1 MNKWMKLCFLILG
14 GGTIFKLSSMKDVF
28 YVPMQ
33 ADWGLTNTQIGF
45 GFTVYAAVQ
54 TIGLFSS
61 LYIADRFSKKILL
74 PAGLIGVGLCGAYL
88 TTLPPFSGYLIAFG
102 AMAFFGEVVYWPVL
116 LKAVRLLGNRDEQ
129 GRMFGFLEAGRGVVD
144 VLIASGALF
153 VFVQFGEGK
162 AGMQAGLVYYTLI
175 TIIVG
180 IITYFIVDADDRTI
194 PQDDE
199 DVNKQIFKGIKNV
212 VKSPNLWLASF
223 CIFFVYSAY
232 CGLTYFIPFLKD
244 IYALPVALVG
254 AYGIINQYG
263 LKMVGGPVGGYLA
276 DKISHSPVIYLKW
289 TFLISAVA
297 MLLFIQL
304 PHDSMNVYLG
314 MTATLGFGAII
325 FSQRAI
331 FFAPMDEIGTPREFA
346 GSAMA
351 FGCIIG
357 YMPSMFAYTL
367 YGSLLDNF
375 SGIQGG
381 FAPIFPDTC
390 HHLTHYWPA
399 AVDIPVAS
407 DNPVHY
413 ADAIRYNAR
422 TPLQGSLLPLTRLV
436 WA

>member
-1 MNKWMKLCFLILG
+1 MNKWIKLCFLILG

-45 GFTVYAAVQ
+45 GFTVYAIVQ
-54 TIGLFSS
+54 TVGLFSS

-74 PAGLIGVGLCGAYL
+74 PVGLISVGLCGAYL
-88 TTLPPFSGYLIAFG
+88 TTLPSFSGYLIAFG

-116 LKAVRLLGNRDEQ
+116 LKAVRLLGTRDEQ

-153 VFVQFGEGK
+153 VFVHFGEGK
-162 AGMQAGLVYYTLI
+162 TGMQAGLVYYTLV
-175 TIIVG
+175 TILVG
-180 IITYFIVDADDRTI
+180 IITYFIVDSDDRSSSR
-194 PQDDE
+194 DVE
-199 DVNKQIFKGIKNV
+199 DVNKQVFTGIKNV
-212 VKSPNLWLASF
+212 IKSPNLWLASF

-263 LKMVGGPVGGYLA
+263 LKMVGGPVGGFLA
-276 DKISHSPVIYLKW
+276 DKIAHSPVIYLKW
-289 TFLISAVA
+289 TFLISAIA

-314 MTATLGFGAII
+314 MAATLGFGAII

-375 SGIQGG
+375 SGIQGYNYV
-381 FAPIFPDTC
+381 FS
-390 HHLTHYWPA
+390 
-399 AVDIPVAS
+399 VMVAF
-407 DNPVHY
+407 
-413 ADAIRYNAR
+413 
-422 TPLQGSLLPLTRLV
+422 SLLGFVCATLLTRRMRIKK
-436 WA
+436 

>member
-45 GFTVYAAVQ
+45 GFTIYAAVQ

-194 PQDDE
+194 PQNDE

-314 MTATLGFGAII
+314 MTATLGFDAII

-375 SGIQGG
+375 SGIQGYNYV
-381 FAPIFPDTC
+381 FS
-390 HHLTHYWPA
+390 
-399 AVDIPVAS
+399 VMVAF
-407 DNPVHY
+407 
-413 ADAIRYNAR
+413 
-422 TPLQGSLLPLTRLV
+422 SLLGFICATLLTRRMKMRNE
-436 WA
+436 

>member
-45 GFTVYAAVQ
+45 GFTIYAAVQ

-194 PQDDE
+194 PQNDE

-304 PHDSMNVYLG
+304 PHDSMNVYL
-314 MTATLGFGAII
+314 
-325 FSQRAI
+325 
-331 FFAPMDEIGTPREFA
+331 
-346 GSAMA
+346 
-351 FGCIIG
+351 
-357 YMPSMFAYTL
+357 
-367 YGSLLDNF
+367 
-375 SGIQGG
+375 
-381 FAPIFPDTC
+381 
-390 HHLTHYWPA
+390 
-399 AVDIPVAS
+399 
-407 DNPVHY
+407 
-413 ADAIRYNAR
+413 
-422 TPLQGSLLPLTRLV
+422 
-436 WA
+436 

>member
-33 ADWGLTNTQIGF
+33 DDWGLTNTQIGF

-375 SGIQGG
+375 SGIQGYNYV
-381 FAPIFPDTC
+381 FS
-390 HHLTHYWPA
+390 
-399 AVDIPVAS
+399 VMVAF
-407 DNPVHY
+407 
-413 ADAIRYNAR
+413 
-422 TPLQGSLLPLTRLV
+422 SLLGFICATLLTRRMKLRNE
-436 WA
+436 

>member
-194 PQDDE
+194 PQNDE

-232 CGLTYFIPFLKD
+232 CGLTSFIPFLKD

-276 DKISHSPVIYLKW
+276 DKISHSPAIYLKW

-375 SGIQGG
+375 SGIQGYNYV
-381 FAPIFPDTC
+381 FS
-390 HHLTHYWPA
+390 
-399 AVDIPVAS
+399 VMVAF
-407 DNPVHY
+407 
-413 ADAIRYNAR
+413 
-422 TPLQGSLLPLTRLV
+422 SLLGFICATLLSRRMKMRNE
-436 WA
+436 

>member
-45 GFTVYAAVQ
+45 GFTIYAAVQ

-194 PQDDE
+194 PQNDE

-304 PHDSMNVYLG
+304 PHDSMNIYLG

-375 SGIQGG
+375 SGIQGYNYV
-381 FAPIFPDTC
+381 FS
-390 HHLTHYWPA
+390 
-399 AVDIPVAS
+399 VMVAF
-407 DNPVHY
+407 
-413 ADAIRYNAR
+413 
-422 TPLQGSLLPLTRLV
+422 SLLGFICATLLTRRMKMRNE
-436 WA
+436 

>member
-1 MNKWMKLCFLILG
+1 MNKWIKLCFLILG

-45 GFTVYAAVQ
+45 GFTVYAIVQ
-54 TIGLFSS
+54 TVGLFSS

-74 PAGLIGVGLCGAYL
+74 PVGLIGVGLCGAYL
-88 TTLPPFSGYLIAFG
+88 TTFPSFSGYLIAFG

-116 LKAVRLLGNRDEQ
+116 LKAVRLLGTRDEQ

-153 VFVQFGEGK
+153 VFVHFGEGK
-162 AGMQAGLVYYTLI
+162 TGMQAGLVYYTLV
-175 TIIVG
+175 TILVG
-180 IITYFIVDADDRTI
+180 IITYFIVDSDDRSSSR
-194 PQDDE
+194 DVE
-199 DVNKQIFKGIKNV
+199 DVNKQVFTGIKNV
-212 VKSPNLWLASF
+212 IKSPNLWLASF

-263 LKMVGGPVGGYLA
+263 LKMVGGPVGGFLA
-276 DKISHSPVIYLKW
+276 DKIAHSPVIYLKW
-289 TFLISAVA
+289 TFLISAIA

-314 MTATLGFGAII
+314 MAATLGFGAII

-375 SGIQGG
+375 SGIQGYNYV
-381 FAPIFPDTC
+381 FS
-390 HHLTHYWPA
+390 
-399 AVDIPVAS
+399 VMVAF
-407 DNPVHY
+407 
-413 ADAIRYNAR
+413 
-422 TPLQGSLLPLTRLV
+422 SLLGFVCATLLTRRMRIKK
-436 WA
+436 

>member
-1 MNKWMKLCFLILG
+1 MIMNKWGKLCFLILG

-33 ADWGLTNTQIGF
+33 QDWGLSNTQIGF
-45 GFTVYAAVQ
+45 GFTIYAIIQ

-88 TTLPPFSGYLIAFG
+88 STLPPFTGYLIAFG

-116 LKAVRLLGNRDEQ
+116 LKSVRLLGNKEEQ

-144 VLIASGALF
+144 VLVASGALYIF
-153 VFVQFGEGK
+153 VLFGEGK
-162 AGMQAGLVYYTLI
+162 AGMQAGLIYYTLA

-180 IITYFIVDADDRTI
+180 IITYFIVDNDDKKETSSASEANR
-194 PQDDE
+194 QVLE
-199 DVNKQIFKGIKNV
+199 GIKNV
-212 VKSPNLWLASF
+212 VKCPNLWLASMS
-223 CIFFVYSAY
+223 IFFVYSAY

-244 IYALPVALVG
+244 IYALPIALIG
-254 AYGIINQYG
+254 AYGIINQYA
-263 LKMVGGPVGGYLA
+263 LKMIGGPLGGFLA
-276 DKISHSPVIYLKW
+276 DKVAKSPTIYLKW
-289 TFLISAVA
+289 TFLLSAIA
-297 MLLFIQL
+297 MAIFIML

-331 FFAPMDEIGTPREFA
+331 FFAPMDEIGTPRQYA

-357 YMPSMFAYTL
+357 YMPSMFAYAL

-375 SGIQGG
+375 EGIQG
-381 FAPIFPDTC
+381 
-390 HHLTHYWPA
+390 
-399 AVDIPVAS
+399 
-407 DNPVHY
+407 
-413 ADAIRYNAR
+413 YNYVFSIMV
-422 TPLQGSLLPLTRLV
+422 TFSLLGFICATILAKRIKMINNTLNI
-436 WA
+436 A

>member
-212 VKSPNLWLASF
+212 IKSPNLWLASF

-331 FFAPMDEIGTPREFA
+331 FFAPMDEIGIPREFA

-375 SGIQGG
+375 SGIQGYNYV
-381 FAPIFPDTC
+381 FS
-390 HHLTHYWPA
+390 
-399 AVDIPVAS
+399 VMVAF
-407 DNPVHY
+407 
-413 ADAIRYNAR
+413 
-422 TPLQGSLLPLTRLV
+422 SLLGFICATLLTRRMKLRNE
-436 WA
+436 

>member
-1 MNKWMKLCFLILG
+1 MNKWIKLCFLILG

-45 GFTVYAAVQ
+45 GFTIYAAVQ

-180 IITYFIVDADDRTI
+180 IITYFIVDADDRAT

-289 TFLISAVA
+289 AFLISAVA

-375 SGIQGG
+375 SGIQG
-381 FAPIFPDTC
+381 
-390 HHLTHYWPA
+390 
-399 AVDIPVAS
+399 
-407 DNPVHY
+407 
-413 ADAIRYNAR
+413 YNYVFSVMGAF
-422 TPLQGSLLPLTRLV
+422 SLLGFICATLLTRRMKLRNE
-436 WA
+436 

>member
-1 MNKWMKLCFLILG
+1 MNKWIKLCFLILG

-45 GFTVYAAVQ
+45 GFTVYAIAQ
-54 TIGLFSS
+54 TVGLFSS

-74 PAGLIGVGLCGAYL
+74 PVGLIGVGLCGAYL
-88 TTLPPFSGYLIAFG
+88 TTLPSFSGYLIAFG

-116 LKAVRLLGNRDEQ
+116 LKAVRLLGTRDEQ

-153 VFVQFGEGK
+153 VFVHFGEGK
-162 AGMQAGLVYYTLI
+162 TGMQAGLVYYTLV
-175 TIIVG
+175 TILVG
-180 IITYFIVDADDRTI
+180 IITYFIVDSDDRSSSR
-194 PQDDE
+194 DVE
-199 DVNKQIFKGIKNV
+199 DVNKQVFTGIKNV
-212 VKSPNLWLASF
+212 IKSPNLWLASF

-263 LKMVGGPVGGYLA
+263 LKMVGGPVGGFLA
-276 DKISHSPVIYLKW
+276 DKIAHSPVIYLKW
-289 TFLISAVA
+289 TFLISAIA

-314 MTATLGFGAII
+314 MAATLGFGAII

-375 SGIQGG
+375 SGIQGYNYV
-381 FAPIFPDTC
+381 FS
-390 HHLTHYWPA
+390 
-399 AVDIPVAS
+399 VMVAF
-407 DNPVHY
+407 
-413 ADAIRYNAR
+413 
-422 TPLQGSLLPLTRLV
+422 SLLGFVCATLLTRRMRIKK
-436 WA
+436 

>member
-1 MNKWMKLCFLILG
+1 MNKWGKLCFLILG

-33 ADWGLTNTQIGF
+33 QDWGLSNTQIGF
-45 GFTVYAAVQ
+45 GFTIYAIIQ

-61 LYIADRFSKKILL
+61 LHIADRFSKKILL

-88 TTLPPFSGYLIAFG
+88 STLPPFTGYLIAFG

-116 LKAVRLLGNRDEQ
+116 LKSVRLLGNKEEQ

-144 VLIASGALF
+144 VLVASGALYIF
-153 VFVQFGEGK
+153 VLFGEGK
-162 AGMQAGLVYYTLI
+162 TGMQAGLIYYTLA

-180 IITYFIVDADDRTI
+180 IITYFIVDNDDKKETSSASEANR
-194 PQDDE
+194 QVLE
-199 DVNKQIFKGIKNV
+199 GIKNV
-212 VKSPNLWLASF
+212 VKCPNLWLASMS
-223 CIFFVYSAY
+223 IFFVYSAY

-244 IYALPVALVG
+244 IYALPIALIG
-254 AYGIINQYG
+254 AYGIINQYA
-263 LKMVGGPVGGYLA
+263 LKMIGGPLGGFLA
-276 DKISHSPVIYLKW
+276 DKVAKSPTIYLKW
-289 TFLISAVA
+289 TFLLSAIA
-297 MLLFIQL
+297 MAIFIML

-331 FFAPMDEIGTPREFA
+331 FFAPMDEIGTPRQYA

-357 YMPSMFAYTL
+357 YMPSMFAYAL

-375 SGIQGG
+375 EGIQG
-381 FAPIFPDTC
+381 
-390 HHLTHYWPA
+390 
-399 AVDIPVAS
+399 
-407 DNPVHY
+407 
-413 ADAIRYNAR
+413 YNYVFSIMV
-422 TPLQGSLLPLTRLV
+422 TFSLLGFICATILAKRIKMINNTLNI
-436 WA
+436 A

>member
-263 LKMVGGPVGGYLA
+263 LKMVGVPVGGYLA

-375 SGIQGG
+375 SGIQGYNYV
-381 FAPIFPDTC
+381 FS
-390 HHLTHYWPA
+390 
-399 AVDIPVAS
+399 VMVAF
-407 DNPVHY
+407 
-413 ADAIRYNAR
+413 
-422 TPLQGSLLPLTRLV
+422 SLLGFICATLLTRRMKLRNE
-436 WA
+436 

>member
-194 PQDDE
+194 PQNDE

-276 DKISHSPVIYLKW
+276 DKISHSPAIYLKW

-314 MTATLGFGAII
+314 MAATLGFGAII

-367 YGSLLDNF
+367 YGSLLDHF
-375 SGIQGG
+375 SGIQGYNYV
-381 FAPIFPDTC
+381 FS
-390 HHLTHYWPA
+390 
-399 AVDIPVAS
+399 VMVAF
-407 DNPVHY
+407 
-413 ADAIRYNAR
+413 
-422 TPLQGSLLPLTRLV
+422 SLLGFICATLLTRRMKMRNE
-436 WA
+436 

>member
-1 MNKWMKLCFLILG
+1 MNKWGKLCFLILG

-33 ADWGLTNTQIGF
+33 QDWGLSNSQIGF
-45 GFTVYAAVQ
+45 GFTIYAIIQ

-88 TTLPPFSGYLIAFG
+88 STLPPFTGYLIAFG

-116 LKAVRLLGNRDEQ
+116 LKSVRLLGNKEEQ

-144 VLIASGALF
+144 VLVASGALYIF
-153 VFVQFGEGK
+153 VLFGEGK
-162 AGMQAGLVYYTLI
+162 TGMQAGLIYYTLA

-180 IITYFIVDADDRTI
+180 IITYFIVDNDDKKETSSASEANR
-194 PQDDE
+194 QVLE
-199 DVNKQIFKGIKNV
+199 GIKNV
-212 VKSPNLWLASF
+212 VKCPNLWLASMS
-223 CIFFVYSAY
+223 IFFVYSAY

-244 IYALPVALVG
+244 IYALPIALIG
-254 AYGIINQYG
+254 AYGIINQYA
-263 LKMVGGPVGGYLA
+263 LKMIGGPLGGFLA
-276 DKISHSPVIYLKW
+276 DKVAKSPTIYLKW
-289 TFLISAVA
+289 TFLLSAIA
-297 MLLFIQL
+297 MAIFIML

-331 FFAPMDEIGTPREFA
+331 FFAPMDEIGTPRQYA

-357 YMPSMFAYTL
+357 YMPSMFAYAL

-375 SGIQGG
+375 EGIQG
-381 FAPIFPDTC
+381 
-390 HHLTHYWPA
+390 
-399 AVDIPVAS
+399 
-407 DNPVHY
+407 
-413 ADAIRYNAR
+413 YNYVFSIMV
-422 TPLQGSLLPLTRLV
+422 TFSLLGFICATILAKRIKMINNTLNI
-436 WA
+436 A

>member
-180 IITYFIVDADDRTI
+180 IITYFIVDADDRSI

-375 SGIQGG
+375 SGIQGYNYV
-381 FAPIFPDTC
+381 FS
-390 HHLTHYWPA
+390 
-399 AVDIPVAS
+399 VMVAF
-407 DNPVHY
+407 
-413 ADAIRYNAR
+413 
-422 TPLQGSLLPLTRLV
+422 SLLGFICATLLTRRMKLRNE
-436 WA
+436 

>member
-1 MNKWMKLCFLILG
+1 MGDNQMNKWMKLCFLILG

-144 VLIASGALF
+144 VLIASGALL

-194 PQDDE
+194 PQNDE

-375 SGIQGG
+375 SGIQGYNY
-381 FAPIFPDTC
+381 IFS
-390 HHLTHYWPA
+390 
-399 AVDIPVAS
+399 VMVAF
-407 DNPVHY
+407 
-413 ADAIRYNAR
+413 
-422 TPLQGSLLPLTRLV
+422 SLLGFICATLLTRRIKMRNE
-436 WA
+436 

>member
-1 MNKWMKLCFLILG
+1 MNKWGKLCFLILG

-33 ADWGLTNTQIGF
+33 QDWGLSNTQIGF
-45 GFTVYAAVQ
+45 GFTIYAIIQ

-88 TTLPPFSGYLIAFG
+88 STLPPFTGYLIAFG

-116 LKAVRLLGNRDEQ
+116 LKSVRLLGNKEEQ

-144 VLIASGALF
+144 VLVASGALYIF
-153 VFVQFGEGK
+153 VLFGEGK
-162 AGMQAGLVYYTLI
+162 TGMQAGLIYYTLA

-180 IITYFIVDADDRTI
+180 IITYFIVDNDDKKETSSASEANR
-194 PQDDE
+194 QVLE
-199 DVNKQIFKGIKNV
+199 GIKNV
-212 VKSPNLWLASF
+212 VKCPNLWLASMS
-223 CIFFVYSAY
+223 IFFVYSAY

-244 IYALPVALVG
+244 IYALPIALIG
-254 AYGIINQYG
+254 AYGIINQYA
-263 LKMVGGPVGGYLA
+263 LKMIGGPLGGFLA
-276 DKISHSPVIYLKW
+276 DKVAKSPTIYLKW
-289 TFLISAVA
+289 TFLLSAIA
-297 MLLFIQL
+297 MAIFIML

-331 FFAPMDEIGTPREFA
+331 FFAPMDEIGTPRQYA

-357 YMPSMFAYTL
+357 YMPSMFAYAL

-375 SGIQGG
+375 ESIQG
-381 FAPIFPDTC
+381 
-390 HHLTHYWPA
+390 
-399 AVDIPVAS
+399 
-407 DNPVHY
+407 
-413 ADAIRYNAR
+413 YNYVFSIMV
-422 TPLQGSLLPLTRLV
+422 TFSLLGFICATILAKRIKMINNTLNI
-436 WA
+436 A

>member
-1 MNKWMKLCFLILG
+1 MDKALLPHSG

-45 GFTVYAAVQ
+45 GFTVYAIIQ

-74 PAGLIGVGLCGAYL
+74 PVGLIGVGLCGAYL
-88 TTLPPFSGYLIAFG
+88 TTLPPFTGYLIAFG

-116 LKAVRLLGNRDEQ
+116 LKAVRLLGTKEEQ

-144 VLIASGALF
+144 VAIASGALF

-162 AGMQAGLVYYTLI
+162 AGMQAGLVYYTLV
-175 TIIVG
+175 TILVG
-180 IITYFIVDADDRTI
+180 VITYFIVDGDDKVSTDNAVDANR
-194 PQDDE
+194 Q
-199 DVNKQIFKGIKNV
+199 VFMGIKRV
-212 VKSPNLWLASF
+212 IKSPNLWLASF

-276 DKISHSPVIYLKW
+276 DKIAHSPVVYLKW

-314 MTATLGFGAII
+314 MAATLGFGAII

-375 SGIQGG
+375 TGIRGYNY
-381 FAPIFPDTC
+381 IF
-390 HHLTHYWPA
+390 Y
-399 AVDIPVAS
+399 VMV
-407 DNPVHY
+407 VF
-413 ADAIRYNAR
+413 
-422 TPLQGSLLPLTRLV
+422 SLLGFVCATLLTRRMRGNS
-436 WA
+436 

>member
-1 MNKWMKLCFLILG
+1 
-14 GGTIFKLSSMKDVF
+14 SSMKDVF

-45 GFTVYAAVQ
+45 GFTVYAVVQ
-54 TIGLFSS
+54 TVGLFSS

-74 PAGLIGVGLCGAYL
+74 PAGLIGVGVCGAYL
-88 TTLPPFSGYLIAFG
+88 TTLPSFTGYLIAFG

-175 TIIVG
+175 TILVG
-180 IITYFIVDADDRTI
+180 IITYFIVDSDDRTI
-194 PQDDE
+194 PRDDE
-199 DVNKQIFKGIKNV
+199 DVNKQVFKGIKNV
-212 VKSPNLWLASF
+212 IKSPNLWLASF

-276 DKISHSPVIYLKW
+276 DKIAHSPVIYLKW
-289 TFLISAVA
+289 TFIISAIA

-375 SGIQGG
+375 SGIQGYNYVFSVMVAFSVLG
-381 FAPIFPDTC
+381 FVCAT
-390 HHLTHYWPA
+390 L
-399 AVDIPVAS
+399 
-407 DNPVHY
+407 
-413 ADAIRYNAR
+413 
-422 TPLQGSLLPLTRLV
+422 LTRRMRIRN
-436 WA
+436 

>member
-244 IYALPVALVG
+244 IYVLPVALVG

-375 SGIQGG
+375 SGIQGYNYV
-381 FAPIFPDTC
+381 FS
-390 HHLTHYWPA
+390 
-399 AVDIPVAS
+399 VMVAF
-407 DNPVHY
+407 
-413 ADAIRYNAR
+413 
-422 TPLQGSLLPLTRLV
+422 SLLGFICATLLTRRMKLRNE
-436 WA
+436 